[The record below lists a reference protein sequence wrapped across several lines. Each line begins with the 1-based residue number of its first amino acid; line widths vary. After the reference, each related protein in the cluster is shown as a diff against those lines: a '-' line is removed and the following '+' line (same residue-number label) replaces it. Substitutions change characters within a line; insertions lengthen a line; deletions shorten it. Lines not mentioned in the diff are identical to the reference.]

1 LGHLFDGKAMIEQFA
16 ELRTNDLVKVENF
29 LRQYSPNLE
38 KAELS
43 VRRSAGEYIAQIR
56 STDEPPTS

>member
-1 LGHLFDGKAMIEQFA
+1 MTEQFA
-16 ELRTNDLVKVENF
+16 ELRTNDLAKVEDF
-29 LRQYSPNLE
+29 LRQYSPRLE

-43 VRRSAGEYIAQIR
+43 VSRSAGEYIAQIR